1 MIKKLVIF
9 LLFLGFSF
17 VSAEASDSLLLHTDR
32 LVANGKNVLLLF
44 ETKSCAY
51 CKVFKK
57 DIEKDKV
64 LHKLLKDNFHVYSI
78 PLDEYHN
85 YVMGDKNPP
94 KKTNTTSLKMGFTVK
109 ATPQI
114 IMFDKNWN
122 KIIQLPGYADPSMMK
137 IFVNY
142 VAKGIYKKED
152 LNKYLKETRLIN

>member
-1 MIKKLVIF
+1 MKKNILILILLCLAVINIQ
-9 LLFLGFSF
+9 
-17 VSAEASDSLLLHTDR
+17 ASDSILQHTDK

-51 CKVFKK
+51 CELFKK
-57 DIEKDKV
+57 DIQKDKV
-64 LHKLLKDNFHVYSI
+64 LHKLLKDNFNVYSI

-85 YVMGDKNPP
+85 YEMGDKNPP

-114 IMFDKNWN
+114 IMFDKNWK

-137 IFVNY
+137 IFANY
-142 VAKGIYKKED
+142 IIKDIYKKED
-152 LNKYLKETRLIN
+152 LNQYLKEMGLIN

>member
-1 MIKKLVIF
+1 MKKNILIFIF
-9 LLFLGFSF
+9 LCFA
-17 VSAEASDSLLLHTDR
+17 VINIQASDSILQHTDK

-51 CKVFKK
+51 CELFKK
-57 DIEKDKV
+57 DIQEDKV
-64 LHKLLKDNFHVYSI
+64 LHKLLKDNFNVYSI

-85 YVMGDKNPP
+85 YEMGDKNPP

-114 IMFDKNWN
+114 IMFNKNWK

-137 IFVNY
+137 IFANY
-142 VAKGIYKKED
+142 VIKDIYRKED
-152 LNKYLKETRLIN
+152 LNQYLKEMGLIN